1 MLKIPNFEI
10 AQIAIDNN
18 GLIVQS
24 MECFSSWV
32 GKTCEQIIG
41 QSFYQLVIDL
51 DPRWKLVLNKNSF
64 QSPFEEFLPL
74 GSEQTDSSLGIKMV
88 FCKYESIGVLS
99 ISPALAPHDSLKKAF
114 LGDLMK
120 DPRAIANTLI
130 RLQKAESRLSDY
142 ISNFPGIFLPKDQIS
157 HSVIYLGE
165 PKNSFLLIL
174 KKCIGTEA
182 FFSKKFLN
190 RTRNTSAE
198 KSGFMKRSKE
208 PSV

>member
-41 QSFYQLVIDL
+41 QSFYQLVIGL

-142 ISNFPGIFLPKDQIS
+142 ISNFPGIFFTQRPDFTFS
-157 HSVIYLGE
+157 YLSRGAQ
-165 PKNSFLLIL
+165 NSFLLIL

-198 KSGFMKRSKE
+198 RSGFMKRSKE